1 MSGLRKA
8 EERAFLGPSTYTSPH
23 VTYLTRAVTLRVLPS
38 TRRWGPPCLTR
49 STFYKVYR
57 SLYQCYILLP
67 VKRCPE
73 IRIDDSEVRTAISS
87 SSLRELQAMPP
98 TSTKIS
104 SPDSPEY
111 PQTC

>member
-49 STFYKVYR
+49 STSCEVYR
-57 SLYQCYILLP
+57 TLYKCYILLP
-67 VKRCPE
+67 VERRPK
-73 IRIDDSEVRTAISS
+73 
-87 SSLRELQAMPP
+87 LR
-98 TSTKIS
+98 
-104 SPDSPEY
+104 
-111 PQTC
+111 